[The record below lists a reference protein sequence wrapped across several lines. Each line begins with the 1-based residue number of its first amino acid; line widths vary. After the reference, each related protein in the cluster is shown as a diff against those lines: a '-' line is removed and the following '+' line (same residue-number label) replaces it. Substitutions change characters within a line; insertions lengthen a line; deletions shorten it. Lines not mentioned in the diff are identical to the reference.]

1 VSRKNLK
8 YMITYVNTVLVSNLA
23 NGTLLKA
30 APAAAASMNTPSAD
44 AGKFIIENL
53 DADAAD
59 KYAVDAKTQKIRIGI
74 VTKKNVTKV
83 NHKTGAIEYLPI
95 IKWSNAILKNDIKSY
110 NKLAAAGASNTEDT
124 VAINFAGLSN
134 DLKTL
139 FAKEGKRIIVR
150 LTFKDLPTRYRKW
163 TESYEYVTKA
173 GDTPATIAAGI
184 AAQINKQYKR
194 ARVVASVST
203 ATVTLVAMPYDD
215 DDAADTINV
224 ANKVRFN
231 ANIYYTDPA
240 AEGWESL
247 NKHYPTGVTIVK
259 TPGEQYAASGKLVR
273 DLEVQAMGYEGIL
286 NRGEGTWPII
296 KPEVEAQNSV
306 NYDAITLEFENMY
319 RAADDIFRKTKQV
332 VNIFGNKLTAINAV
346 LDVFAGVAAPAN
358 SGSNNG

>member
-1 VSRKNLK
+1 
-8 YMITYVNTVLVSNLA
+8 MITYVNSVLVSNLA
-23 NGTLLKA
+23 TGTLLTG
-30 APAAAASMNTPSAD
+30 APAAAVSMNTPSTD

-53 DADAAD
+53 DADAPAAN
-59 KYAVDAKTQKIRIGI
+59 KYVVTANTQKIRIGV

-83 NHKTGAIEYLPI
+83 NHRTGAIQYLPI

-110 NKLAAAGASNTEDT
+110 NKLAAANAVNSEDT
-124 VAINFAGLSN
+124 VEIKFAGLSS
-134 DLKTL
+134 DLVTL

-173 GDTPATIAAGI
+173 GDTTATIAAGI
-184 AAQINKQYKR
+184 AALINKQYKR
-194 ARVVASVST
+194 ARVVASAAAST
-203 ATVTLVAMPYDD
+203 LTIVALPYDD

-247 NKHYPTGVTIVK
+247 NKHFPTGVVVDK
-259 TPGEQYAASGKLVR
+259 TCGEQYAAAGKLVR

-296 KPEVEAQNSV
+296 KPEVEAKNDV

-319 RAADDIFRKTKQV
+319 RAADDIFRKTKQA
-332 VNIFGNKLTAINAV
+332 VNVFGNNLSAITAV
-346 LDVFAGVAAPAN
+346 LDVFAGVAAPASSN
-358 SGSNNG
+358 SGSDNG

>member
-1 VSRKNLK
+1 
-8 YMITYVNTVLVSNLA
+8 MITYVNTVLVSNLA
-23 NGTLLKA
+23 QGTLLKA

-53 DADAAD
+53 DADVVAANR
-59 KYAVDAKTQKIRIGI
+59 YTVDAKTQKIRIGI

-110 NKLAAAGASNTEDT
+110 NKLAAASASNSEDT

-173 GDTPATIAAGI
+173 GDTPATIAAGV
-184 AAQINKQYKR
+184 AALINKQYKR

-332 VNIFGNKLTAINAV
+332 VNIFGNSLSAINAV
-346 LDVFAGVAAPAN
+346 LDVFAGVAAPAASN

>member
-1 VSRKNLK
+1 
-8 YMITYVNTVLVSNLA
+8 MITYVNTVLVSNLA
-23 NGTLLKA
+23 QGTLKA
-30 APAAAASMNTPSAD
+30 GAPAAAASMNTPSAD

-332 VNIFGNKLTAINAV
+332 VNIFGNNLLAIKQQ
-346 LDVFAGVAAPAN
+346 LDIFAGVAVANSN